1 MRPIDFAGC
10 PQLLTKRQAAYI
22 LQVSV
27 TTLDLLR
34 KAKGLRCV
42 KIGGLVRFDTAD
54 IQEFVNRRKS
64 RRPLFDVSHLT
75 QHE

>member
-1 MRPIDFAGC
+1 MKPRDFTGLQ
-10 PQLLTKRQAAYI
+10 PLLDKRQAAYMLGI
-22 LQVSV
+22 SV
-27 TTLDLLR
+27 TTLDVLR
-34 KAKGLRCV
+34 KTKGLRCV

-54 IQEFVNRRKS
+54 IQEFIVRRKS